1 VEGTRRPDPNRRLM
15 PLRGGTDVQR
25 SNKLI
30 ISTAVVVLFCSFGLN
45 ILLINLSSDRAFA
58 GKISISFD
66 ELNLVKDALHL
77 IRNHYVDGAKVEK
90 ENLLYGAIDG
100 MIAKLD
106 DPYSRFM
113 PPKGYKDMQEETRG
127 SFGGLGMMLGDK
139 NKKITVISPIVDTP
153 AFRAGI
159 QAGDFIVKVDD
170 KDVTAMSVEDIVKI
184 LRGVPGTKVKV
195 SIYREGM
202 KHLLDYN
209 LVREEIKVP
218 AVKAQMID
226 EEIGYATMSSFTQR
240 AAEELDGWIG
250 KFEEKG
256 MKAFILDLRH
266 NPGGLLEA
274 AVNVGRLFLTGTRIV
289 TIKARTGEETP
300 YSAYTAKFRKF
311 PLIVLID
318 NGSASASEIVAGAV
332 KDTKRGILLGQ
343 KSFGKGSVQTV
354 MQLSD
359 GSARAITTAYYY
371 TPGGTCIHKVGIEP
385 DIKVELPKLDEA
397 QAKEFR
403 EERSKFM
410 NESVSGTTDPKKP
423 NFMKVSKYDT
433 QLSRAVDILKSSVV
447 FYDKLLQKQG
457 DSAASGP
464 APSPEPAAPVR

>member
-1 VEGTRRPDPNRRLM
+1 VHRTH
-15 PLRGGTDVQR
+15 
-25 SNKLI
+25 KLV
-30 ISTAVVVLFCSFGLN
+30 ISTAAIVMVCSFALN
-45 ILLINLSSDRAFA
+45 LFLVNLASDKAYA
-58 GKISISFD
+58 GKILISFD
-66 ELNLVKDALHL
+66 ELNLVKDALSL

-90 ENLLYGAIDG
+90 ENLLHGAIEG
-100 MIAKLD
+100 MITKLE

-113 PPKGYKDMQEETRG
+113 PPKNYKDMQEETRG
-127 SFGGLGMMLGDK
+127 SFGGLGMMLGEK
-139 NKKITVISPIVDTP
+139 NKRLTVISPIVNTP

-159 QAGDFIVKVDD
+159 LAGDYIVKVDD
-170 KDVTAMSVEDIVKI
+170 KDVSGMSVEDVVKI

-218 AVKAQMID
+218 SVKAQMID
-226 EEIGYATMSSFTQR
+226 AEIGYAVMSSFTQR
-240 AAEELDGWIG
+240 AAEELDEAINR
-250 KFEEKG
+250 FEERG

-300 YSAYTAKFRKF
+300 YSAYTAKYRKF
-311 PLIVLID
+311 PLVVLID

-359 GSARAITTAYYY
+359 GSAMAITTAYYY

-397 QAKEFR
+397 QSKEFR
-403 EERSKFM
+403 DDRSKFM
-410 NESVSGTTDPKKP
+410 NDSVSGANDPKKP
-423 NFMKVSKYDT
+423 NYMKVSKHDT

-457 DSAASGP
+457 STDAAASTP
-464 APSPEPAAPVR
+464 AASPEPTTPVR

>member
-1 VEGTRRPDPNRRLM
+1 M
-15 PLRGGTDVQR
+15 HR
-25 SNKLI
+25 SHKI
-30 ISTAVVVLFCSFGLN
+30 VISTAAIVLFCSFAM
-45 ILLINLSSDRAFA
+45 NLFLVNLASDKAYA
-58 GKISISFD
+58 GKILISFD
-66 ELNLVKDALHL
+66 ELNLVKDALNL

-100 MIAKLD
+100 MIAKLE

-113 PPKGYKDMQEETRG
+113 PPKNYKDMQEDTRG
-127 SFGGLGMMLGDK
+127 SFGGLGMMLGEK
-139 NKKITVISPIVDTP
+139 NKRLSVISPIVDTP
-153 AFRAGI
+153 AYRAGV
-159 QAGDFIVKVDD
+159 QAGDYIVKVDD
-170 KDVTAMSVEDIVKI
+170 KDVSGMSVEDVVKI

-195 SIYREGM
+195 SIFREGM

-218 AVKAQMID
+218 ALKAQMID
-226 EEIGYATMSSFTQR
+226 EEIGYAVLSSFTQR
-240 AAEELDGWIG
+240 APEELDAALE
-250 KFEEKG
+250 KFEKRG

-274 AVNVGRLFLTGTRIV
+274 AVNIGRLFLTGSRIV

-300 YSAYTAKFRKF
+300 YSAYTAKYRKF

-318 NGSASASEIVAGAV
+318 SGSASASEIVAGAV

-359 GSARAITTAYYY
+359 ASAMAITTAYYY

-385 DIKVELPKLDEA
+385 DIKVDLPKLDDT

-410 NESVSGTTDPKKP
+410 NDAVSGASDASKP
-423 NFMKVSKYDT
+423 QFMKVSQYDT
-433 QLSRAVDILKSSVV
+433 QLLRAVDILKSSVV
-447 FYDKLLQKQG
+447 FYDKLLQQKQ
-457 DSAASGP
+457 AAAVP
-464 APSPEPAAPVR
+464 APTSPGR

>member
-1 VEGTRRPDPNRRLM
+1 M
-15 PLRGGTDVQR
+15 AR
-25 SNKLI
+25 SQKLVV
-30 ISTAVVVLFCSFGLN
+30 STAVVVLFCSFLLN
-45 ILLINLSSDRAFA
+45 LFMLNLTSEKAYA
-58 GKISISFD
+58 GKILISFD
-66 ELNLVKDALHL
+66 ELNLVKEALAL

-100 MIAKLD
+100 MIAKLE

-113 PPKGYKDMQEETRG
+113 PPKNYKDMQEDTRG
-127 SFGGLGMMLGDK
+127 SFGGLGMMLGEK
-139 NKKITVISPIVDTP
+139 NKRLSVISPIVDTP
-153 AFRAGI
+153 AYRAGI
-159 QAGDFIVKVDD
+159 QSGDYIVKVDD
-170 KDVTAMSVEDIVKI
+170 KDVTGMSVEDVVKI

-195 SIYREGM
+195 SIFREGM

-226 EEIGYATMSSFTQR
+226 EEIGYAALSSFTQR
-240 AAEELDGWIG
+240 AADEIDAALE
-250 KFEEKG
+250 KFEKRG

-300 YSAYTAKFRKF
+300 YSAYTAKYRRF

-318 NGSASASEIVAGAV
+318 GGSASASEIVAGAV

-354 MQLSD
+354 MTLPD
-359 GSARAITTAYYY
+359 NSAMALTTAYYY

-385 DIKVELPKLDEA
+385 DIKVDLPHLDENE
-397 QAKEFR
+397 QKEFR

-410 NESVSGTTDPKKP
+410 NDSISGASDASKP
-423 NFMKVSKYDT
+423 QYMKISKYDT
-433 QLSRAVDILKSSVV
+433 QLLRAVDILKSSVI
-447 FYDKLLQKQG
+447 FYDKLLLPKG
-457 DSAASGP
+457 AAAAATP
-464 APSPEPAAPVR
+464 ASTMPGR